1 MAQEKSETIVEE
13 EDISFSNMPF
23 SYKSMFSNI
32 LVSFIKECPGLV
44 AAFLSLIVVISL
56 VNAWL
61 LPTAQG
67 KFIDKLKNATPEN
80 IPWIALAIFLV
91 LYLIE
96 RSLQLGMMYVNQ
108 HMMPRFIRMVRMKFF
123 RSTVFEFQR
132 QSQEMEESEFLTNL
146 AAVPWAINTAFHYII
161 YVLALQSIIALGCTV
176 YFASIDWRLGLVG
189 VVAALLIV
197 VIFISGSSACL
208 PSGYRTHAADKALY
222 RTVMDKSSNL
232 DVIMQERLEEFELSQ
247 IKEKEDEKIRV
258 QIANFNCYIIPKIAM
273 TYVTILLISSIL
285 VILLFKWKRQHGTD
299 KPVTVGKVVA
309 LISVATLLG
318 RCYDRIREL
327 LGHSMRLGTLFHEGT
342 ASPRKTEAQ
351 EVVTTPSCR
360 GRGAR
365 HQN

>member
-161 YVLALQSIIALGCTV
+161 YVLALQSQALGYGVLCV
-176 YFASIDWRLGLVG
+176 YRLAIGIGWCGGGLAHCRYLHLRLQRVP
-189 VVAALLIV
+189 ALR
-197 VIFISGSSACL
+197 L
-208 PSGYRTHAADKALY
+208 PHPRRGQGAVPHGDGQVLQPGRHHAGA
-222 RTVMDKSSNL
+222 TG
-232 DVIMQERLEEFELSQ
+232 
-247 IKEKEDEKIRV
+247 RV
-258 QIANFNCYIIPKIAM
+258 
-273 TYVTILLISSIL
+273 
-285 VILLFKWKRQHGTD
+285 
-299 KPVTVGKVVA
+299 
-309 LISVATLLG
+309 
-318 RCYDRIREL
+318 
-327 LGHSMRLGTLFHEGT
+327 
-342 ASPRKTEAQ
+342 
-351 EVVTTPSCR
+351 
-360 GRGAR
+360 
-365 HQN
+365 